1 MNMHGKY
8 TSQVIDMGF
17 EQQLV
22 HKTFYETLVEAGE
35 RDVVSALGDIFFTA
49 HRDGADLSSIRFAQG
64 EVYFHRRDYEAA
76 IFKWE
81 QVHHDDLRPWAQK
94 NIADSYYE
102 LGRLELAEELYRS
115 IETESETLHAEI
127 ILRLFS
133 LYREL
138 GENAKADDMIK
149 RGVTLYPD
157 YPNMTEWARA
167 FFEEQGDWESAV
179 ELALGEA
186 VRTSA
191 RRWADI
197 LTGYVEQGHAR
208 TMAPARFSRCLAL
221 LYETDRV
228 KFERLVQVLWNGYR
242 DGDLYFSWLAE
253 WNRLYDELSI
263 GRDYDWKR
271 IPGLLGEAYA
281 GLMKGP
287 YRLKELVEVVP
298 PLVKSWVSL
307 ADGPETAVAA
317 AALLAWSE
325 KFPEAFEEETVN
337 DAAKRLVHAKRQAG
351 EAGVSLFEEI
361 ADWAEKQRAGSHF
374 RFRWVVRQLSDSR
387 THFVLVAGASRHER
401 LAFLRTLVG
410 EAALAAPSAP
420 VLAWRNGGELEVAK
434 ISDDQFTV
442 FSSIDE
448 FQQAAGGRANRF
460 PDDVVIE
467 CAAPFSLV
475 PQGIVLLDIGPLG
488 GRASFDHEAFV
499 SFSLADSVLFLLN
512 GEDPL
517 SSADEQLLLRLH
529 ERAPSA
535 PMCVLLP
542 PGDGMVDEE
551 ETARIVEEVEA
562 HVRTIVPEAR
572 VIVYSPHAPSRKQ
585 QQALVGWLEEMR
597 RCVSPVRR
605 EEAILTTI
613 RQFIAHLFQQRAEA
627 ESRLAELVVWK
638 KEMAAKLSGAIHQLG
653 DLREEKTAK
662 TAKLFH
668 TVLAEMRGELLTA
681 IPDLL
686 RSMADLVSE
695 DSDFSRLPLELNDK
709 ANERLRAYL
718 DEEALP
724 KLRRA
729 MEQWI
734 AATEDEFNECQVFL
748 HEMGEGF
755 NAMFGQERLKLEC
768 DFHLLADWRRDTD
781 RLINGVQVG
790 KVNVFLR
797 RTPSQLLLKGAGK
810 LLGAFAQNKAML
822 AQKYKQLIQTQDY
835 AEVVEAII
843 QQLLLPF
850 EWFAKSLERDVTQFF
865 HAPLTALDETLKRL
879 ELEIAAQEG
888 ELKHMRK
895 NPEAYRDP
903 LVLFDIRLRQC
914 EQLAQAASAAVQL
927 LQDENKSIRSV

>member
-35 RDVVSALGDIFFTA
+35 RDVVRALGEMFFAA

-81 QVHHDDLRPWAQK
+81 QVQRDDLRPWAQK
-94 NIADSYYE
+94 NIADSCYE

-115 IETESETLHAEI
+115 IETDSETLQAEI
-127 ILRLFS
+127 MLRLFS

-149 RGVTLYPD
+149 RGVSRYPD

-179 ELALGEA
+179 ELALGETL
-186 VRTSA
+186 RTSA

-197 LTGYVEQGHAR
+197 LIGYVEQGHAR
-208 TMAPARFSRCLAL
+208 VMAPERFSRCLAL

-228 KFERLVQVLWNGYR
+228 KFERLVQALWNGYR

-253 WNRLYDELSI
+253 WNRLYEELEI
-263 GRDYDWKR
+263 RRDYDWKR
-271 IPGLLGEAYA
+271 IPVLLADAYA

-287 YRLKELVEVVP
+287 YRLKELVEVAP
-298 PLVKSWVSL
+298 PLVKSWMSL
-307 ADGPETAVAA
+307 ADGPEAAAAA

-325 KFPEAFEEETVN
+325 KFPEAFQEETIN
-337 DAAKRLVHAKRQAG
+337 DAAKRLVHAKRPVR
-351 EAGVSLFEEI
+351 ETGVSLFDEI
-361 ADWAEKQRAGSHF
+361 ADWAEEQRAGSHF

-387 THFVLVAGASRHER
+387 THCVLVAGASRHER

-529 ERAPSA
+529 ERAPHV
-535 PMCVLLP
+535 PMYVLLP

-551 ETARIVEEVEA
+551 ETARMVEEVEA

-585 QQALVGWLEEMR
+585 QQALIGLLEEMR
-597 RCVSPVRR
+597 RCVSSVRR
-605 EEAILTTI
+605 EEAILTTTG
-613 RQFIAHLFQQRAEA
+613 RFIAHLFRQRAEA

-653 DLREEKTAK
+653 DLQEEKTAK
-662 TAKLFH
+662 AAKSFH
-668 TVLAEMRGELLTA
+668 TVLADMRGELTKA

-686 RSMADLVSE
+686 RNMAELVGE
-695 DSDFSRLPLELNDK
+695 NSDFSRLPLELNDK

-718 DEEALP
+718 NEEVLP
-724 KLRRA
+724 KLRVA

-734 AATEDEFNECQVFL
+734 AAAEDEFNECQVFL
-748 HEMGEGF
+748 HEMSEGF
-755 NAMFGQERLKLEC
+755 NAMFGEERLMLEC
-768 DFHLLADWRRDTD
+768 DFRIVADWRRDIS
-781 RLINGVQVG
+781 RLTSGAQIEKLNI
-790 KVNVFLR
+790 FLR
-797 RTPSQLLLKGAGK
+797 RTPGQLLLKGAGK

-822 AQKYKQLIQTQDY
+822 AQKYKQLIETQDY
-835 AEVVEAII
+835 IDVAETAAR
-843 QQLLLPF
+843 QLLLPF
-850 EWFAKSLERDVTQFF
+850 EWFAKSIERDVTQFF
-865 HAPLTALDETLKRL
+865 QAPATMLRETLERL

-888 ELKHMRK
+888 ELKQMRT

-903 LVLFDIRLRQC
+903 LVLFGIRLRQC
-914 EQLAQAASAAVQL
+914 EQLAQAAAATIHV
-927 LQDENKSIRSV
+927 

>member
-22 HKTFYETLVEAGE
+22 HKTFYETLVETGE
-35 RDVVSALGDIFFTA
+35 RDVVRALGEMFFAA

-94 NIADSYYE
+94 NIADSCYE

-115 IETESETLHAEI
+115 IETDSETLQAEI
-127 ILRLFS
+127 MLRLFS

-149 RGVTLYPD
+149 RGVSRYPD

-179 ELALGEA
+179 ELALGETL
-186 VRTSA
+186 RTSA
-191 RRWADI
+191 RRWVDI
-197 LTGYVEQGHAR
+197 LIGYVEQGHAR
-208 TMAPARFSRCLAL
+208 VMAPERFSRCLAL

-228 KFERLVQVLWNGYR
+228 KFERLVQALWNGYR

-253 WNRLYDELSI
+253 WNRLYEELEI
-263 GRDYDWKR
+263 RRDYDWKR
-271 IPGLLGEAYA
+271 IPVLLADAYA

-287 YRLKELVEVVP
+287 YRLKELVEVAP
-298 PLVKSWVSL
+298 PLVKSWMSL
-307 ADGPETAVAA
+307 ADGPEAAAAA

-325 KFPEAFEEETVN
+325 KFPEAFQEETIN
-337 DAAKRLVHAKRQAG
+337 DAAKRLVHAKRPVR
-351 EAGVSLFEEI
+351 ETGVSLFDEI
-361 ADWAEKQRAGSHF
+361 ADWAEEQRAGSHF

-387 THFVLVAGASRHER
+387 THCVLVAGASRHER

-529 ERAPSA
+529 ERAPHV
-535 PMCVLLP
+535 PMYVLLP

-551 ETARIVEEVEA
+551 ETARMVEEVEA

-572 VIVYSPHAPSRKQ
+572 VIVYSPHAPNRKQ
-585 QQALVGWLEEMR
+585 QQALIGLLEEMR

-605 EEAILTTI
+605 EEAILTTTG
-613 RQFIAHLFQQRAEA
+613 RFIAHLFRQRAEA

-653 DLREEKTAK
+653 DLQEEKTAK
-662 TAKLFH
+662 AAKSFH
-668 TVLAEMRGELLTA
+668 TVLADMRGELTKA

-686 RSMADLVSE
+686 RNMAELVGE
-695 DSDFSRLPLELNDK
+695 NSDFSRLPLELNDK

-718 DEEALP
+718 NEEVLP
-724 KLRRA
+724 KLRVA

-734 AATEDEFNECQVFL
+734 AAAEDEFNECQVFL
-748 HEMGEGF
+748 HEMSEGF
-755 NAMFGQERLKLEC
+755 NAMFGEERLMLEC
-768 DFHLLADWRRDTD
+768 DFRIVADWRRDIS
-781 RLINGVQVG
+781 RLTSGAQIEKLNI
-790 KVNVFLR
+790 FLR
-797 RTPSQLLLKGAGK
+797 RTPGQLLLKGAGK

-822 AQKYKQLIQTQDY
+822 AQKYKQLIETQDY
-835 AEVVEAII
+835 IDVAETAAR
-843 QQLLLPF
+843 QLLLPF
-850 EWFAKSLERDVTQFF
+850 EWFAKSIERDVTQFF
-865 HAPLTALDETLKRL
+865 QAPATMLRETLERL

-888 ELKHMRK
+888 ELKQMRT

-914 EQLAQAASAAVQL
+914 EQLAQAAAATIHV
-927 LQDENKSIRSV
+927 

>member
-8 TSQVIDMGF
+8 MSQVIDMGF

-35 RDVVSALGDIFFTA
+35 RDVVRALGEMFFAA
-49 HRDGADLSSIRFAQG
+49 HQDGADLSSIRFAQG

-81 QVHHDDLRPWAQK
+81 QVQRDDLRPWAQK
-94 NIADSYYE
+94 NIADSCYE

-115 IETESETLHAEI
+115 IETDSETLQAEI
-127 ILRLFS
+127 MLRLFS

-149 RGVTLYPD
+149 RGVSRYPD

-179 ELALGEA
+179 ELALGETL
-186 VRTSA
+186 RTSA
-191 RRWADI
+191 RRWVDI
-197 LTGYVEQGHAR
+197 LIGYVEQGHAR
-208 TMAPARFSRCLAL
+208 VMAPERFSRCLAL

-228 KFERLVQVLWNGYR
+228 KFERLVQALWNGYR

-253 WNRLYDELSI
+253 WNRLYEELEI
-263 GRDYDWKR
+263 RRDYDWKR
-271 IPGLLGEAYA
+271 IPVLLADAYA

-287 YRLKELVEVVP
+287 YRLKELVEVAP
-298 PLVKSWVSL
+298 PLVKSWMSL
-307 ADGPETAVAA
+307 ADGPEAAAAA

-325 KFPEAFEEETVN
+325 KFPEAFQEETIN
-337 DAAKRLVHAKRQAG
+337 DAAKRLVHAKRPVR
-351 EAGVSLFEEI
+351 ETGVSLFDEI
-361 ADWAEKQRAGSHF
+361 ADWAEEQRAGSHF

-387 THFVLVAGASRHER
+387 THCVLVAGASRHER

-529 ERAPSA
+529 ERAPHV
-535 PMCVLLP
+535 PMYVLLP

-551 ETARIVEEVEA
+551 ETARMVEEVEA

-605 EEAILTTI
+605 EEAILTTTG
-613 RQFIAHLFQQRAEA
+613 RFIAHLFRQRAEA

-653 DLREEKTAK
+653 DLQEEKTAK
-662 TAKLFH
+662 VAKSFH
-668 TVLAEMRGELLTA
+668 TVLADMRGELTKA

-686 RSMADLVSE
+686 RNMAELVGE
-695 DSDFSRLPLELNDK
+695 NSDFSRLPLELNDK

-734 AATEDEFNECQVFL
+734 AAAEDEFNECQVFL
-748 HEMGEGF
+748 HEMSEGF
-755 NAMFGQERLKLEC
+755 NAMFGEERLMLEC
-768 DFHLLADWRRDTD
+768 DFRIVADWRRDIS
-781 RLINGVQVG
+781 RLTSGAQIEKLNI
-790 KVNVFLR
+790 FLR
-797 RTPSQLLLKGAGK
+797 RTPGQLLLKGAGK

-822 AQKYKQLIQTQDY
+822 AQKYKQLIETQDY
-835 AEVVEAII
+835 IDVAETAAR
-843 QQLLLPF
+843 QLLLPF
-850 EWFAKSLERDVTQFF
+850 EWFAKSIERDVTQFF
-865 HAPLTALDETLKRL
+865 QAPATMLRETLERL

-888 ELKHMRK
+888 ELKQMRT

-903 LVLFDIRLRQC
+903 LVLFGIRLRQC
-914 EQLAQAASAAVQL
+914 EQLAQAAAATIHV
-927 LQDENKSIRSV
+927 

>member
-22 HKTFYETLVEAGE
+22 HKTFYETLVETGE
-35 RDVVSALGDIFFTA
+35 RDVVRALGEMFFAA

-94 NIADSYYE
+94 NIADSCYE

-115 IETESETLHAEI
+115 IETDSETLQAEI
-127 ILRLFS
+127 MLRLFS

-138 GENAKADDMIK
+138 GENTKADDMIK
-149 RGVTLYPD
+149 RGVSRYPD

-179 ELALGEA
+179 ELALGETL
-186 VRTSA
+186 RTSA
-191 RRWADI
+191 RRWVDI
-197 LTGYVEQGHAR
+197 LIGYVEQGHAR
-208 TMAPARFSRCLAL
+208 VMAPERFSRCLAL

-228 KFERLVQVLWNGYR
+228 KFERLVQALWNGYR

-253 WNRLYDELSI
+253 WNRLYEELEI
-263 GRDYDWKR
+263 RRDYDWKR
-271 IPGLLGEAYA
+271 IPVLLADAYA

-287 YRLKELVEVVP
+287 YRLKELVEVAP
-298 PLVKSWVSL
+298 PLVKSWMSL
-307 ADGPETAVAA
+307 ADGPEAAAAA

-325 KFPEAFEEETVN
+325 KFPEAFQEETIN
-337 DAAKRLVHAKRQAG
+337 DAAKRLVHAKRPVR
-351 EAGVSLFEEI
+351 ETGVSLFDEI
-361 ADWAEKQRAGSHF
+361 ADWAEEQRAGSHF

-387 THFVLVAGASRHER
+387 THCVLVAGASRHER

-488 GRASFDHEAFV
+488 GHASFDHEAFV

-529 ERAPSA
+529 ERAPHV
-535 PMCVLLP
+535 PMYVLLP

-551 ETARIVEEVEA
+551 ETARMVEEVEA

-572 VIVYSPHAPSRKQ
+572 VIVYSPHAPNRKQ
-585 QQALVGWLEEMR
+585 QQALIGLLEEMR
-597 RCVSPVRR
+597 RCVSSVRR
-605 EEAILTTI
+605 EEAILTTTG
-613 RQFIAHLFQQRAEA
+613 RFIAHLFRQRAEA

-653 DLREEKTAK
+653 DLQEEKTAK
-662 TAKLFH
+662 AAKSFH
-668 TVLAEMRGELLTA
+668 TVLADMRGELTKA

-686 RSMADLVSE
+686 RNMAELVGE
-695 DSDFSRLPLELNDK
+695 NSDFSRLPLELNDK

-734 AATEDEFNECQVFL
+734 AAAEDEFNECQVFL
-748 HEMGEGF
+748 HEMSEGF
-755 NAMFGQERLKLEC
+755 NAMFGEERLMLEC
-768 DFHLLADWRRDTD
+768 DFRIVADWRRDIS
-781 RLINGVQVG
+781 RLTSGAQIEKLNI
-790 KVNVFLR
+790 FLR
-797 RTPSQLLLKGAGK
+797 RTPGQLLLKGAGK

-822 AQKYKQLIQTQDY
+822 AQKYKQLIETQDY
-835 AEVVEAII
+835 IDVAETAAR
-843 QQLLLPF
+843 QLLLPF
-850 EWFAKSLERDVTQFF
+850 EWFAKSIERDVTQFF
-865 HAPLTALDETLKRL
+865 QAPATMLRETLERL

-888 ELKHMRK
+888 ELKQMRT

-903 LVLFDIRLRQC
+903 LVLFGIRLRQC
-914 EQLAQAASAAVQL
+914 EQLAQAAAATIHV
-927 LQDENKSIRSV
+927 

>member
-35 RDVVSALGDIFFTA
+35 RDVVSALGEMFFAA

-81 QVHHDDLRPWAQK
+81 QVHRDDLRPWAQK
-94 NIADSYYE
+94 NIADSCYE

-115 IETESETLHAEI
+115 IETESETLQAEI
-127 ILRLFS
+127 MLRLFS

-149 RGVTLYPD
+149 RGVSRYPD

-167 FFEEQGDWESAV
+167 FFEEQGDWESAL
-179 ELALGEA
+179 ELALGETL
-186 VRTSA
+186 RTSA
-191 RRWADI
+191 RRWVDI
-197 LTGYVEQGHAR
+197 LIGYVEQGHAR
-208 TMAPARFSRCLAL
+208 TMAPERFSRCLAL

-228 KFERLVQVLWNGYR
+228 KFERLVQALWNGYR

-253 WNRLYDELSI
+253 WNRLYEELAI

-271 IPGLLGEAYA
+271 IPSLLGEAYA

-298 PLVKSWVSL
+298 PLVKSWMSL
-307 ADGPETAVAA
+307 ADGPEAAEAA

-325 KFPEAFEEETVN
+325 KFPEAFQEETIN
-337 DAAKRLVHAKRQAG
+337 DAAKRLVHAKRPAR
-351 EAGVSLFEEI
+351 ETGVSLFDEI
-361 ADWAEKQRAGSHF
+361 ADWAEEQRAGSHF

-387 THFVLVAGASRHER
+387 THYVLVAGASRHER

-420 VLAWRNGGELEVAK
+420 VLAWRNGGEMEVAK

-448 FQQAAGGRANRF
+448 FQQAAGGRASRF
-460 PDDVVIE
+460 PDDAVIE

-529 ERAPSA
+529 ERAPHA
-535 PMCVLLP
+535 PMYVLLP

-551 ETARIVEEVEA
+551 ETARMVEEVEA
-562 HVRTIVPEAR
+562 HVRAIVPEAR

-585 QQALVGWLEEMR
+585 QQALIGLLEEMR
-597 RCVSPVRR
+597 RCVSPIRR

-613 RQFIAHLFQQRAEA
+613 GRFIAHLFRQRAEA

-638 KEMAAKLSGAIHQLG
+638 REMAAKLSGAIHQLG
-653 DLREEKTAK
+653 DLQEEKTVKAAK
-662 TAKLFH
+662 SFH
-668 TVLAEMRGELLTA
+668 TVLADMRGELSTA

-686 RSMADLVSE
+686 RNMAELVSE

-718 DEEALP
+718 NEEVLP

-734 AATEDEFNECQVFL
+734 AATEDEFNECQAFL
-748 HEMGEGF
+748 REMGEGF
-755 NAMFGQERLKLEC
+755 NAMFGEERLKLEC
-768 DFHLLADWRRDTD
+768 EFRILADWRRDTD
-781 RLINGVQVG
+781 RLISGAQME
-790 KVNVFLR
+790 KVNIFLR

-822 AQKYKQLIQTQDY
+822 AQKYKQFIQTQDY
-835 AEVVEAII
+835 AEAAEAVIE
-843 QQLLLPF
+843 QLLLPF
-850 EWFAKSLERDVTQFF
+850 EWFAKSLERDVAQFF
-865 HAPLTALDETLKRL
+865 HAPLTELKETLKQL

-903 LVLFDIRLRQC
+903 LVLFGIRLRQC
-914 EQLAQAASAAVQL
+914 EQLAQAASAAVHL
-927 LQDENKSIRSV
+927 LQDENKPIGSV

>member
-22 HKTFYETLVEAGE
+22 HKTFYETLVETGE
-35 RDVVSALGDIFFTA
+35 RDVVRALGEMFFAA

-81 QVHHDDLRPWAQK
+81 QVQRDDLRPWAQK
-94 NIADSYYE
+94 NIADSCYE

-115 IETESETLHAEI
+115 IETDSETLQAEI
-127 ILRLFS
+127 MLRLFS

-138 GENAKADDMIK
+138 EENAKADDMIK
-149 RGVTLYPD
+149 RGVSRYPD

-179 ELALGEA
+179 ELALGETL
-186 VRTSA
+186 RTSA
-191 RRWADI
+191 RRWVDI
-197 LTGYVEQGHAR
+197 LIGYVEQGHAR
-208 TMAPARFSRCLAL
+208 VMAPERFSRCLAL

-228 KFERLVQVLWNGYR
+228 KFERLVQALWNGYR

-253 WNRLYDELSI
+253 WNRLYEELEI
-263 GRDYDWKR
+263 RRDYDWKR
-271 IPGLLGEAYA
+271 IPVLLADAYA

-287 YRLKELVEVVP
+287 YRLKELVEVAP
-298 PLVKSWVSL
+298 PLVKSWMSL
-307 ADGPETAVAA
+307 ADGPEAAAAA

-325 KFPEAFEEETVN
+325 KFPEAFQEETIN
-337 DAAKRLVHAKRQAG
+337 DAAKRLVHAKRPVR
-351 EAGVSLFEEI
+351 ETGVSLFDEI
-361 ADWAEKQRAGSHF
+361 ADWAEEQRAGSHF

-387 THFVLVAGASRHER
+387 THCVLVAGASRHER

-529 ERAPSA
+529 ERAPHV
-535 PMCVLLP
+535 PMYVLLP

-585 QQALVGWLEEMR
+585 QQALIGLLEEMR
-597 RCVSPVRR
+597 RCVSSVRR
-605 EEAILTTI
+605 EEAILTTTG
-613 RQFIAHLFQQRAEA
+613 RFIAHLFRQRAEA

-653 DLREEKTAK
+653 DLQEEKTAK
-662 TAKLFH
+662 VAKSFH
-668 TVLAEMRGELLTA
+668 TVLADMRGELTKA

-686 RSMADLVSE
+686 RNMAELVGE
-695 DSDFSRLPLELNDK
+695 NSDFSRLPLELNDK

-718 DEEALP
+718 NEEVLP
-724 KLRRA
+724 KLRVA

-734 AATEDEFNECQVFL
+734 AAAEDEFNECQVFL
-748 HEMGEGF
+748 HEMSEGF
-755 NAMFGQERLKLEC
+755 NAMFGEERLMLEC
-768 DFHLLADWRRDTD
+768 DFRIVADWRRDIS
-781 RLINGVQVG
+781 RLTSGAQIEKLNI
-790 KVNVFLR
+790 FLR
-797 RTPSQLLLKGAGK
+797 RTPGQLLLKGAGK

-822 AQKYKQLIQTQDY
+822 AQKYKQLIETQDY
-835 AEVVEAII
+835 IDVAETAAR
-843 QQLLLPF
+843 QLLLPF
-850 EWFAKSLERDVTQFF
+850 EWFAKSIERDVTQFF
-865 HAPLTALDETLKRL
+865 QAPATMLRETLERL

-888 ELKHMRK
+888 ELKQMRT

-903 LVLFDIRLRQC
+903 LVLFGIRLRQC
-914 EQLAQAASAAVQL
+914 EQLAQAAAATIHV
-927 LQDENKSIRSV
+927 

>member
-35 RDVVSALGDIFFTA
+35 RDVVRALGEMFFAA

-81 QVHHDDLRPWAQK
+81 QVQRDDLRPWAQK
-94 NIADSYYE
+94 NIADSCYE

-115 IETESETLHAEI
+115 IETDSETLQAEI
-127 ILRLFS
+127 MLRLFS

-149 RGVTLYPD
+149 RGVSRYPD

-179 ELALGEA
+179 ELALGETL
-186 VRTSA
+186 RTSA

-197 LTGYVEQGHAR
+197 LIGYVEQGHAR
-208 TMAPARFSRCLAL
+208 VMAPERFSRCLAL

-228 KFERLVQVLWNGYR
+228 KFERLVQALWNGYR

-253 WNRLYDELSI
+253 WNRLYEELEI
-263 GRDYDWKR
+263 RRDYDWKR
-271 IPGLLGEAYA
+271 IPVLLADAYA

-287 YRLKELVEVVP
+287 YRLKELVEVAP
-298 PLVKSWVSL
+298 PLVKSWMSL
-307 ADGPETAVAA
+307 ADGPEAAAAA

-337 DAAKRLVHAKRQAG
+337 DAAKRLVHAKRPVR
-351 EAGVSLFEEI
+351 ETGVSLFDEI
-361 ADWAEKQRAGSHF
+361 ADWAEEQRAGSHF

-387 THFVLVAGASRHER
+387 THCVLVAGASRHER

-420 VLAWRNGGELEVAK
+420 VLAWRNGGEMEVAK

-488 GRASFDHEAFV
+488 GRASSDHEALV
-499 SFSLADSVLFLLN
+499 SFSLADSILFLLN
-512 GEDPL
+512 GEDPF
-517 SSADEQLLLRLH
+517 SSADEQLMLQLR
-529 ERAPSA
+529 ERAPHV
-535 PMCVLLP
+535 PMYVLLP

-551 ETARIVEEVEA
+551 ETARMVEEVEA

-605 EEAILTTI
+605 EEAILTTTG
-613 RQFIAHLFQQRAEA
+613 RFIAHLFRQRAEA

-653 DLREEKTAK
+653 DLQEEKTAK
-662 TAKLFH
+662 VAKSFH
-668 TVLAEMRGELLTA
+668 TVLADMRGELTKA

-686 RSMADLVSE
+686 RNMAELVGE
-695 DSDFSRLPLELNDK
+695 NSDFSRLPLELNDK

-734 AATEDEFNECQVFL
+734 AAAEDEFNECQVFL

-768 DFHLLADWRRDTD
+768 DFRIVADWRRDIS
-781 RLINGVQVG
+781 RLTSGAQIEKLNI
-790 KVNVFLR
+790 FLR
-797 RTPSQLLLKGAGK
+797 RTPGQLLLKGAGK

-822 AQKYKQLIQTQDY
+822 AQKYKQLIETQDY
-835 AEVVEAII
+835 IDVAETAAR
-843 QQLLLPF
+843 QLLLPF
-850 EWFAKSLERDVTQFF
+850 EWFAKSIERDVTQFF
-865 HAPLTALDETLKRL
+865 QAPATMLRETLERL

-888 ELKHMRK
+888 ELKQMRT

-903 LVLFDIRLRQC
+903 LVLFGIRLRQC
-914 EQLAQAASAAVQL
+914 EQLAQAAAATIHV
-927 LQDENKSIRSV
+927 

>member
-35 RDVVSALGDIFFTA
+35 RDIVRALGEMFFAA
-49 HRDGADLSSIRFAQG
+49 HQDGADLSSIRFAQG

-81 QVHHDDLRPWAQK
+81 QVQRDDLRPWAQK
-94 NIADSYYE
+94 NIADSCYE

-115 IETESETLHAEI
+115 IETDSETLQAEI
-127 ILRLFS
+127 MLRLFS

-149 RGVTLYPD
+149 RGVSRYPD

-179 ELALGEA
+179 ELALGETL
-186 VRTSA
+186 RTSA
-191 RRWADI
+191 RRWVDI
-197 LTGYVEQGHAR
+197 LIGYVEQGHAR
-208 TMAPARFSRCLAL
+208 VMAPERFSRCLAL

-228 KFERLVQVLWNGYR
+228 KFERLVQALWNGYR

-253 WNRLYDELSI
+253 WNRLYEELEI
-263 GRDYDWKR
+263 RRDYDWKR
-271 IPGLLGEAYA
+271 IPVLLADAYA

-287 YRLKELVEVVP
+287 YRLKELVEVAP
-298 PLVKSWVSL
+298 PLVKSWMSL
-307 ADGPETAVAA
+307 ADGPEAAAAA

-325 KFPEAFEEETVN
+325 KFPEAFQEETIN
-337 DAAKRLVHAKRQAG
+337 DAAKRLVHAKRPVR
-351 EAGVSLFEEI
+351 ETGVSLFDEI
-361 ADWAEKQRAGSHF
+361 ADWAEEQRAGSHF

-387 THFVLVAGASRHER
+387 THCVLVAGASRHER

-488 GRASFDHEAFV
+488 GRASSDHEALV
-499 SFSLADSVLFLLN
+499 SFSLADSILFLLN
-512 GEDPL
+512 GEDPF

-529 ERAPSA
+529 ERAPHV
-535 PMCVLLP
+535 PMYVLLP

-585 QQALVGWLEEMR
+585 QQALIGLLEEMR
-597 RCVSPVRR
+597 RCVSSVRR
-605 EEAILTTI
+605 EEAILTTTG
-613 RQFIAHLFQQRAEA
+613 RFIAHLFRQRAEA

-653 DLREEKTAK
+653 DLQEEKTAK
-662 TAKLFH
+662 TAKSFH
-668 TVLAEMRGELLTA
+668 TVLADMRGELTKA

-686 RSMADLVSE
+686 RNMAELVGE
-695 DSDFSRLPLELNDK
+695 NSDFSRLPLELNDK

-718 DEEALP
+718 NEEVLP
-724 KLRRA
+724 KLRVA

-734 AATEDEFNECQVFL
+734 AAAEDEFNECQVFL
-748 HEMGEGF
+748 HEMSEGF
-755 NAMFGQERLKLEC
+755 NAMFGEERLMLEC
-768 DFHLLADWRRDTD
+768 DFRIVADWRRDIS
-781 RLINGVQVG
+781 RLTSGAQIEKLNI
-790 KVNVFLR
+790 FLR
-797 RTPSQLLLKGAGK
+797 RTPGQLLLKGAGK

-822 AQKYKQLIQTQDY
+822 AQKYKQLIETQDY
-835 AEVVEAII
+835 IDVAETAAR
-843 QQLLLPF
+843 QLLLPF
-850 EWFAKSLERDVTQFF
+850 EWFAKSIERDVTQFF
-865 HAPLTALDETLKRL
+865 QAPATMLRETLERL

-888 ELKHMRK
+888 ELKQMRT

-903 LVLFDIRLRQC
+903 LVLFGIRLRQC
-914 EQLAQAASAAVQL
+914 EQLAQAAAATIHV
-927 LQDENKSIRSV
+927 

>member
-35 RDVVSALGDIFFTA
+35 RDIVRALGEMFFAA
-49 HRDGADLSSIRFAQG
+49 HQDGADLSSIRFAQG

-81 QVHHDDLRPWAQK
+81 QVQRDDLRPWAQK
-94 NIADSYYE
+94 NIADSCYE

-115 IETESETLHAEI
+115 IETDSETLQAEI
-127 ILRLFS
+127 MLRLFS

-149 RGVTLYPD
+149 RGVSRYPD

-179 ELALGEA
+179 ELALGETL
-186 VRTSA
+186 RTSA
-191 RRWADI
+191 RRWVDI
-197 LTGYVEQGHAR
+197 LIGYVEQGHAR
-208 TMAPARFSRCLAL
+208 VMAPERFSRCLAL

-228 KFERLVQVLWNGYR
+228 KFERLVQALWNGYR

-253 WNRLYDELSI
+253 WNRLYEELEI
-263 GRDYDWKR
+263 RRDYDWKR
-271 IPGLLGEAYA
+271 IPVLLADAYA

-287 YRLKELVEVVP
+287 YRLKELVEVAP
-298 PLVKSWVSL
+298 PLVKSWMSL
-307 ADGPETAVAA
+307 ADGPEAAAAA

-325 KFPEAFEEETVN
+325 KFPEAFQEETIN
-337 DAAKRLVHAKRQAG
+337 DAAKRLVHAKRPVR
-351 EAGVSLFEEI
+351 ETGVSLFDEI
-361 ADWAEKQRAGSHF
+361 ADWAEEQRAGSHF

-387 THFVLVAGASRHER
+387 THCVLVAGASRHER

-488 GRASFDHEAFV
+488 GRASSDHEALV
-499 SFSLADSVLFLLN
+499 SFSLADSILFLLN
-512 GEDPL
+512 GEDPF

-529 ERAPSA
+529 ERAPHV
-535 PMCVLLP
+535 PMYVLLP

-551 ETARIVEEVEA
+551 ETARMVEEVEA

-585 QQALVGWLEEMR
+585 QQALIGLLEEMR
-597 RCVSPVRR
+597 RCVSSVRR
-605 EEAILTTI
+605 EEAILTTTG
-613 RQFIAHLFQQRAEA
+613 RFIAHLFRQRAEA

-653 DLREEKTAK
+653 DLQEEKTAK
-662 TAKLFH
+662 TAKSFH
-668 TVLAEMRGELLTA
+668 TVLADMRGELTKA

-686 RSMADLVSE
+686 RNMAELVGE
-695 DSDFSRLPLELNDK
+695 NSDFSRLPLELNDK

-718 DEEALP
+718 NEEVLP
-724 KLRRA
+724 KLRVA

-734 AATEDEFNECQVFL
+734 AAAEDEFNECQVFL
-748 HEMGEGF
+748 HEMSEGF
-755 NAMFGQERLKLEC
+755 NAMFGEERLMLEC
-768 DFHLLADWRRDTD
+768 DFRIVADWRRDIS
-781 RLINGVQVG
+781 RLTSGAQIEKLNI
-790 KVNVFLR
+790 FLR
-797 RTPSQLLLKGAGK
+797 RTPGQLLLKGAGK

-822 AQKYKQLIQTQDY
+822 AQKYKQLIETQDY
-835 AEVVEAII
+835 IDVAETAAR
-843 QQLLLPF
+843 QLLLPF
-850 EWFAKSLERDVTQFF
+850 EWFAKSIERDVTQFF
-865 HAPLTALDETLKRL
+865 QAPATMLRETLERL

-888 ELKHMRK
+888 ELKQMRT

-903 LVLFDIRLRQC
+903 LVLFGIRLRQC
-914 EQLAQAASAAVQL
+914 EQLAQAAAATIHV
-927 LQDENKSIRSV
+927 

>member
-35 RDVVSALGDIFFTA
+35 RDVVRALGEMFFAA

-81 QVHHDDLRPWAQK
+81 QVQRDDLRPWAQK

-115 IETESETLHAEI
+115 IETDSETLQAEI
-127 ILRLFS
+127 MLRLFS

-179 ELALGEA
+179 ELALGETL
-186 VRTSA
+186 RTSA

-197 LTGYVEQGHAR
+197 LIGYVEQGHAR
-208 TMAPARFSRCLAL
+208 VMAPERFSRCLAL

-228 KFERLVQVLWNGYR
+228 KFERLVQALWNGYR

-253 WNRLYDELSI
+253 WNRLYEELEI
-263 GRDYDWKR
+263 RRDYDWKR
-271 IPGLLGEAYA
+271 IPVLLADAYA

-287 YRLKELVEVVP
+287 YRLKELVEVAP
-298 PLVKSWVSL
+298 PLVKSWMSL
-307 ADGPETAVAA
+307 ADGPEAAAAA

-325 KFPEAFEEETVN
+325 KFPEAFQEETIN
-337 DAAKRLVHAKRQAG
+337 DAAKRLVHAKRPVR
-351 EAGVSLFEEI
+351 ETGVSLFDEI
-361 ADWAEKQRAGSHF
+361 ADWAEEQRAGSHF

-387 THFVLVAGASRHER
+387 THCVLVAGASRHER

-488 GRASFDHEAFV
+488 
-499 SFSLADSVLFLLN
+499 
-512 GEDPL
+512 
-517 SSADEQLLLRLH
+517 
-529 ERAPSA
+529 
-535 PMCVLLP
+535 
-542 PGDGMVDEE
+542 
-551 ETARIVEEVEA
+551 
-562 HVRTIVPEAR
+562 
-572 VIVYSPHAPSRKQ
+572 
-585 QQALVGWLEEMR
+585 
-597 RCVSPVRR
+597 
-605 EEAILTTI
+605 
-613 RQFIAHLFQQRAEA
+613 
-627 ESRLAELVVWK
+627 
-638 KEMAAKLSGAIHQLG
+638 
-653 DLREEKTAK
+653 
-662 TAKLFH
+662 
-668 TVLAEMRGELLTA
+668 
-681 IPDLL
+681 
-686 RSMADLVSE
+686 
-695 DSDFSRLPLELNDK
+695 
-709 ANERLRAYL
+709 
-718 DEEALP
+718 
-724 KLRRA
+724 
-729 MEQWI
+729 
-734 AATEDEFNECQVFL
+734 
-748 HEMGEGF
+748 
-755 NAMFGQERLKLEC
+755 
-768 DFHLLADWRRDTD
+768 
-781 RLINGVQVG
+781 
-790 KVNVFLR
+790 
-797 RTPSQLLLKGAGK
+797 
-810 LLGAFAQNKAML
+810 
-822 AQKYKQLIQTQDY
+822 
-835 AEVVEAII
+835 
-843 QQLLLPF
+843 
-850 EWFAKSLERDVTQFF
+850 
-865 HAPLTALDETLKRL
+865 
-879 ELEIAAQEG
+879 
-888 ELKHMRK
+888 
-895 NPEAYRDP
+895 
-903 LVLFDIRLRQC
+903 
-914 EQLAQAASAAVQL
+914 
-927 LQDENKSIRSV
+927 

>member
-22 HKTFYETLVEAGE
+22 HKTFYETLVETGE
-35 RDVVSALGDIFFTA
+35 RDVVRALGEMFFAA

-94 NIADSYYE
+94 NIADSCYE

-115 IETESETLHAEI
+115 IETDSETLQAEI
-127 ILRLFS
+127 MLRLFS

-149 RGVTLYPD
+149 RGVSRYPD

-179 ELALGEA
+179 ELALGETL
-186 VRTSA
+186 RTSA
-191 RRWADI
+191 RRWVDI
-197 LTGYVEQGHAR
+197 LIGYVEQGHAR
-208 TMAPARFSRCLAL
+208 VMAPERFSRCLAL

-228 KFERLVQVLWNGYR
+228 KFERLVQALWNGYR

-253 WNRLYDELSI
+253 WNRLYEELEI
-263 GRDYDWKR
+263 RRDYDWKR
-271 IPGLLGEAYA
+271 IPVLLADAYA

-287 YRLKELVEVVP
+287 YRLKELVEVAP
-298 PLVKSWVSL
+298 PLVKSWMSL
-307 ADGPETAVAA
+307 ADGPEAAAAA

-325 KFPEAFEEETVN
+325 KFPEAFQEETIN
-337 DAAKRLVHAKRQAG
+337 DAAKRLVHAKRPVR
-351 EAGVSLFEEI
+351 ETGVSLFDEI
-361 ADWAEKQRAGSHF
+361 ADWAEEQRAGSHF

-387 THFVLVAGASRHER
+387 THCVLVAGASRHER

-529 ERAPSA
+529 ERAPHV
-535 PMCVLLP
+535 PMYVLLP

-572 VIVYSPHAPSRKQ
+572 VIVYSPHAPNRKQ
-585 QQALVGWLEEMR
+585 QQALIGLLEEMR
-597 RCVSPVRR
+597 RCVSSVRR
-605 EEAILTTI
+605 EEAILTTTG
-613 RQFIAHLFQQRAEA
+613 RFIAHLFRQRAEA

-653 DLREEKTAK
+653 DLQEEKTAK
-662 TAKLFH
+662 AAKSFH
-668 TVLAEMRGELLTA
+668 TVLADMRGELTKA

-686 RSMADLVSE
+686 RNMAELVGE
-695 DSDFSRLPLELNDK
+695 NSDFSRLPLELNDK

-718 DEEALP
+718 NEEVLP
-724 KLRRA
+724 KLRVA

-734 AATEDEFNECQVFL
+734 AAAEDEFNECQVFL
-748 HEMGEGF
+748 HEMSEGF
-755 NAMFGQERLKLEC
+755 NAMFGEERLMLEC
-768 DFHLLADWRRDTD
+768 DFRIVADWRRDIS
-781 RLINGVQVG
+781 RLTSGAQIEKLNI
-790 KVNVFLR
+790 FLR
-797 RTPSQLLLKGAGK
+797 RTPGQLLLKGAGK

-822 AQKYKQLIQTQDY
+822 AQKYKQLIETQDY
-835 AEVVEAII
+835 IDVAETAAR
-843 QQLLLPF
+843 QLLLPF
-850 EWFAKSLERDVTQFF
+850 EWFAKSIERDVTQFF
-865 HAPLTALDETLKRL
+865 QAPATMLRETLERL

-888 ELKHMRK
+888 ELKQMRT

-903 LVLFDIRLRQC
+903 LVLFGIRLRQC
-914 EQLAQAASAAVQL
+914 EQLAQAAAATIHV
-927 LQDENKSIRSV
+927 

>member
-22 HKTFYETLVEAGE
+22 HKTFYETLVETGE
-35 RDVVSALGDIFFTA
+35 RDVVRALGEMFFAA
-49 HRDGADLSSIRFAQG
+49 HRDGADLLSIRFAQG
-64 EVYFHRRDYEAA
+64 EVYFHCHDYEAA

-81 QVHHDDLRPWAQK
+81 QVQRDDLRPWAQK
-94 NIADSYYE
+94 NIADSCYE

-115 IETESETLHAEI
+115 IETDSETLQAEI
-127 ILRLFS
+127 MLRLFS

-149 RGVTLYPD
+149 RGVSRYPD

-179 ELALGEA
+179 ELALGETL
-186 VRTSA
+186 RTSA
-191 RRWADI
+191 RRWVDI
-197 LTGYVEQGHAR
+197 LIGYVEQGHAR
-208 TMAPARFSRCLAL
+208 VMAPERFSRCLAL

-228 KFERLVQVLWNGYR
+228 KFERLVQALWNGYR

-253 WNRLYDELSI
+253 WNRLYEELEI
-263 GRDYDWKR
+263 RRDYDWKR
-271 IPGLLGEAYA
+271 IPVLLADAYA

-287 YRLKELVEVVP
+287 YRLKELVEVAP
-298 PLVKSWVSL
+298 PLVKSWMSL
-307 ADGPETAVAA
+307 ADGPEAAAAA

-325 KFPEAFEEETVN
+325 KFPEAFQEETIN
-337 DAAKRLVHAKRQAG
+337 DAAKRLVHAKRPVR
-351 EAGVSLFEEI
+351 ETGVSLFDEI
-361 ADWAEKQRAGSHF
+361 ADWAEEQRAGSHF

-387 THFVLVAGASRHER
+387 THCVLVAGASRHER

-499 SFSLADSVLFLLN
+499 SFSLADSILFLLN

-529 ERAPSA
+529 ERAPHA
-535 PMCVLLP
+535 PMYVLLP

-551 ETARIVEEVEA
+551 ETARMVEEVEA

-572 VIVYSPHAPSRKQ
+572 VIVYSPHAPNRKQ
-585 QQALVGWLEEMR
+585 QQALIGLLEEMR
-597 RCVSPVRR
+597 RCVSSVRR
-605 EEAILTTI
+605 EEAILTTTG
-613 RQFIAHLFQQRAEA
+613 RFIAHLFRQRAEA

-653 DLREEKTAK
+653 DLQEEKTAK
-662 TAKLFH
+662 VAKSFH
-668 TVLAEMRGELLTA
+668 TVLADMRGELTKA

-686 RSMADLVSE
+686 RNMAELVGE
-695 DSDFSRLPLELNDK
+695 NSDFSRLPLELNDK

-718 DEEALP
+718 NEEVLP
-724 KLRRA
+724 KLRVA

-734 AATEDEFNECQVFL
+734 AAAEDEFNECQVFL
-748 HEMGEGF
+748 HEMSEGF
-755 NAMFGQERLKLEC
+755 NAMFGEERLMLEC
-768 DFHLLADWRRDTD
+768 DFRIVADWRRDIS
-781 RLINGVQVG
+781 RLTSGAQIEKLNI
-790 KVNVFLR
+790 FLR
-797 RTPSQLLLKGAGK
+797 RTPGQLLLKGAGK

-822 AQKYKQLIQTQDY
+822 AQKYKQLIETQDY
-835 AEVVEAII
+835 IDVAETAAR
-843 QQLLLPF
+843 QLLLPF
-850 EWFAKSLERDVTQFF
+850 EWFAKSIERDVTQFF
-865 HAPLTALDETLKRL
+865 QAPATMLRETLERL

-888 ELKHMRK
+888 ELKQMRT

-903 LVLFDIRLRQC
+903 LVLFGIRLRQC
-914 EQLAQAASAAVQL
+914 EQLAQAAAATIHV
-927 LQDENKSIRSV
+927 

>member
-35 RDVVSALGDIFFTA
+35 RDVVRALGEMFFAA

-81 QVHHDDLRPWAQK
+81 QVQRDDLRPWAQK
-94 NIADSYYE
+94 NIADSCYE

-115 IETESETLHAEI
+115 IETDSETLQAEI
-127 ILRLFS
+127 MLRLFS

-149 RGVTLYPD
+149 RGVSRYPD

-179 ELALGEA
+179 ELALGETL
-186 VRTSA
+186 RTSA

-197 LTGYVEQGHAR
+197 LIGYVEQGHAR
-208 TMAPARFSRCLAL
+208 VMAPERFSRCLAL

-228 KFERLVQVLWNGYR
+228 KFERLVQALWNGYR

-253 WNRLYDELSI
+253 WNRLYEELEI
-263 GRDYDWKR
+263 RRDYDWKR
-271 IPGLLGEAYA
+271 IPVLLADAYA

-287 YRLKELVEVVP
+287 YRLKELVEVAP
-298 PLVKSWVSL
+298 PLVKSWMSL
-307 ADGPETAVAA
+307 ADGPEAAAAA

-351 EAGVSLFEEI
+351 EAGVSLFDEI
-361 ADWAEKQRAGSHF
+361 ADWAEEQRAGSHF
-374 RFRWVVRQLSDSR
+374 RFRWFVRQLSDSR
-387 THFVLVAGASRHER
+387 THCVLVAGASRHER

-488 GRASFDHEAFV
+488 GRASSDHEALV
-499 SFSLADSVLFLLN
+499 SFSLADSILFLLN
-512 GEDPL
+512 GEDPF
-517 SSADEQLLLRLH
+517 SSADEQLMLQLR
-529 ERAPSA
+529 ERAPHV
-535 PMCVLLP
+535 PMYVLLP

-551 ETARIVEEVEA
+551 ETARMVEEVEA

-605 EEAILTTI
+605 EEAILTTTG
-613 RQFIAHLFQQRAEA
+613 RFIAHLFRQRAEA

-653 DLREEKTAK
+653 DLQEEKTAK
-662 TAKLFH
+662 VAKSFH
-668 TVLAEMRGELLTA
+668 TVLADMRGELTKA

-686 RSMADLVSE
+686 RNMAELVGE
-695 DSDFSRLPLELNDK
+695 NSDFSRLPLELNDK

-734 AATEDEFNECQVFL
+734 AAAEDEFNECQVFL

-768 DFHLLADWRRDTD
+768 DFRIVADWRRDIS
-781 RLINGVQVG
+781 RLTSGAQIEKLNI
-790 KVNVFLR
+790 FLR
-797 RTPSQLLLKGAGK
+797 RTPGQLLLKGAGK

-822 AQKYKQLIQTQDY
+822 AQKYKQLIETQDY
-835 AEVVEAII
+835 IDVAETAAR
-843 QQLLLPF
+843 QLLLPF
-850 EWFAKSLERDVTQFF
+850 EWFAKSIERDVTQFF
-865 HAPLTALDETLKRL
+865 QAPATMLRETLERL

-888 ELKHMRK
+888 ELKQMRT

-903 LVLFDIRLRQC
+903 LVLFGIRLRQC
-914 EQLAQAASAAVQL
+914 EQLAQAAAATIHV
-927 LQDENKSIRSV
+927 